1 MCETQGRGSER
12 VWKRRRKREREKEG
26 ETKGPYCLTD
36 RQADG
41 QELGIREYD
50 PARESDP

>member
-1 MCETQGRGSER
+1 MSGMDWCVKLRGQSREESE
-12 VWKRRRKREREKEG
+12 G
-26 ETKGPYCLTD
+26 ATKGPNCPTD

-50 PARESDP
+50 PARESDS

>member
-12 VWKRRRKREREKEG
+12 VWKREKEG